1 MLEVVDKQA
10 LITIWTKIKE
20 YISKQ
25 LESVNTSYILRF
37 NNIGYHT
44 QNKKD
49 VVSVSFV
56 LNKAI
61 KDISDDHQ
69 LVVYKRNGTPKL
81 FDTTNPRTNK
91 NAKCWS
97 RLNKSKRPV
106 VNQITTLAACKG
118 VQPITHAIYDIKPNK
133 KIIIFPTTE
142 LNIIFRTRIYVSK
155 NNKVIYARIGNK
167 RVVLGVKST
176 KPGIAFSD
184 NTNVKHKSFI
194 LGFGITNP
202 KKQRLSNIIPFR
214 IKLITKGE
222 GNVNT
227 IVNSLTYKI
236 TPLISEY

>member
-20 YISKQ
+20 YIGKQ
-25 LESVNTSYILRF
+25 IESVNTSYILRF

-69 LVVYKRNGTPKL
+69 FVVYKRNGTPKL
-81 FDTTNPRTNK
+81 FVTTNPRTNK
-91 NAKCWS
+91 NTKVWR

-106 VNQITTLAACKG
+106 VNQITTLAACTG
-118 VQPITHAIYDIKPNK
+118 IQPITHSSYDIKTNK
-133 KIIIFPTTE
+133 KVIIFPITE
-142 LNIIFRTRIYVSK
+142 LNNIIKSRIYVSK

-167 RVVLGVKST
+167 RVVLGVRST

-184 NTNVKHKSFI
+184 NSNVKHKSFI

-202 KKQRLSNIIPFR
+202 KRQRLSNIIPFK

-222 GNVNT
+222 GDVNT
-227 IVNSLTYKI
+227 IVNSLTYKV

>member
-20 YISKQ
+20 YIGKQ
-25 LESVNTSYILRF
+25 IESVNTHYIIHF

-49 VVSVSFV
+49 VVSITFT
-56 LNKAI
+56 LDRPIEDTKN
-61 KDISDDHQ
+61 DHQ

-81 FDTTNPRTNK
+81 FNTTNPRTNK
-91 NAKCWS
+91 NSKVWR

-106 VNQITTLAACKG
+106 VNQITTLAVCKG
-118 VQPITHAIYDIKPNK
+118 AQPITHSSYDTKISK
-133 KIIIFPTTE
+133 KVIIFPTTE
-142 LNIIFRTRIYVSK
+142 LNNIIKSRIYVSK
-155 NNKVIYARIGNK
+155 NNKFIYARIGNK
-167 RVVLGVKST
+167 RVILGVQSN

-184 NTNVKHKSFI
+184 NTNSKRRSFI

-202 KKQRLSNIIPFR
+202 KQQKLSNIIPFK

-222 GNVNT
+222 GDVNT
-227 IVNSLTYKI
+227 IVNSLTYKV
-236 TPLISEY
+236 TPLVSEY